1 MKGERMNPKIQK
13 LKSEKEKLLSKKASI
28 DARCDEID
36 AQVVELENLD
46 IIGTVREMGITP
58 DQLAELLKKILPLET
73 KTEVMNETEQA

>member
-1 MKGERMNPKIQK
+1 MNPKIQK

-58 DQLAELLKKILPLET
+58 DQLAELLKKMLPLKM
-73 KTEVMNETEQA
+73 KTEVTNENEQA

>member
-1 MKGERMNPKIQK
+1 MNPKIQK
-13 LKSEKEKLLSKKASI
+13 LKSEKEKLLAKKASI
-28 DARCDEID
+28 EVRCDEID
-36 AQVVELENLD
+36 AQVTELENLD